1 MKRILN
7 IIGIFFLSIIVFTS
21 CQKSPEEL
29 NEGSPQTRAAG
40 VTGTYYW
47 YNGEKIY
54 LTPKNDK
61 QFILFKTSDANS
73 LSSLFTASA
82 PGTSKAET
90 SMQKVVLSSHL
101 EPIDENNSLPADS
114 LVQESVYQSR
124 IYPFLPSI
132 VTLFSSANCWR
143 VRKSFIDFTFT

>member
-47 YNGEKIY
+47 Y
-54 LTPKNDK
+54 
-61 QFILFKTSDANS
+61 KTT
-73 LSSLFTASA
+73 LCLR
-82 PGTSKAET
+82 
-90 SMQKVVLSSHL
+90 
-101 EPIDENNSLPADS
+101 
-114 LVQESVYQSR
+114 R
-124 IYPFLPSI
+124 II
-132 VTLFSSANCWR
+132 VGLRFPQM
-143 VRKSFIDFTFT
+143 I

>member
-1 MKRILN
+1 ME
-7 IIGIFFLSIIVFTS
+7 
-21 CQKSPEEL
+21 Q
-29 NEGSPQTRAAG
+29 
-40 VTGTYYW
+40 
-47 YNGEKIY
+47 KIY

-101 EPIDENNSLPADS
+101 EPIDENNSLPAEDYS
-114 LVQESVYQSR
+114 WATISTNDLNAAK
-124 IYPFLPSI
+124 
-132 VTLFSSANCWR
+132 SSAIIY
-143 VRKSFIDFTFT
+143 SAPYFTLPDGKRSGD

>member
-61 QFILFKTSDANS
+61 QFILLKHRMPIVYHRSLQRPHRAQARRKLLCRKLFFHLIWSQSTKTT
-73 LSSLFTASA
+73 LCLR
-82 PGTSKAET
+82 
-90 SMQKVVLSSHL
+90 
-101 EPIDENNSLPADS
+101 
-114 LVQESVYQSR
+114 R
-124 IYPFLPSI
+124 II
-132 VTLFSSANCWR
+132 VGLRFPQM
-143 VRKSFIDFTFT
+143 I

>member
-73 LSSLFTASA
+73 LSSLFTAS
-82 PGTSKAET
+82 GHKQGGNFYAE
-90 SMQKVVLSSHL
+90 SCAFISFGANRRKQ
-101 EPIDENNSLPADS
+101 
-114 LVQESVYQSR
+114 
-124 IYPFLPSI
+124 
-132 VTLFSSANCWR
+132 LFACGGL
-143 VRKSFIDFTFT
+143 

>member
-90 SMQKVVLSSHL
+90 Y
-101 EPIDENNSLPADS
+101 A
-114 LVQESVYQSR
+114 ES
-124 IYPFLPSI
+124 
-132 VTLFSSANCWR
+132 C
-143 VRKSFIDFTFT
+143 SFISFGANRRKQLFACGGL

>member
-90 SMQKVVLSSHL
+90 SMQKVVLS
-101 EPIDENNSLPADS
+101 
-114 LVQESVYQSR
+114 
-124 IYPFLPSI
+124 
-132 VTLFSSANCWR
+132 
-143 VRKSFIDFTFT
+143 

>member
-47 YNGEKIY
+47 YNGEK
-54 LTPKNDK
+54 K
-61 QFILFKTSDANS
+61 
-73 LSSLFTASA
+73 FT
-82 PGTSKAET
+82 
-90 SMQKVVLSSHL
+90 
-101 EPIDENNSLPADS
+101 
-114 LVQESVYQSR
+114 
-124 IYPFLPSI
+124 
-132 VTLFSSANCWR
+132 
-143 VRKSFIDFTFT
+143 

>member
-73 LSSLFTASA
+73 LSSLLQRPHRAQARRKLLCRKLFF
-82 PGTSKAET
+82 
-90 SMQKVVLSSHL
+90 HL
-101 EPIDENNSLPADS
+101 IWS
-114 LVQESVYQSR
+114 QSTKTTLCLRR
-124 IYPFLPSI
+124 II
-132 VTLFSSANCWR
+132 VGLRFPQM
-143 VRKSFIDFTFT
+143 I

>member
-54 LTPKNDK
+54 LTPKNDN
-61 QFILFKTSDANS
+61 F
-73 LSSLFTASA
+73 
-82 PGTSKAET
+82 SKLIEGNLLNGELAGHE
-90 SMQKVVLSSHL
+90 
-101 EPIDENNSLPADS
+101 
-114 LVQESVYQSR
+114 
-124 IYPFLPSI
+124 FG
-132 VTLFSSANCWR
+132 
-143 VRKSFIDFTFT
+143 

>member
-61 QFILFKTSDANS
+61 QFILFKTSDATVYHRS
-73 LSSLFTASA
+73 LQRPHRAQA
-82 PGTSKAET
+82 
-90 SMQKVVLSSHL
+90 
-101 EPIDENNSLPADS
+101 
-114 LVQESVYQSR
+114 R
-124 IYPFLPSI
+124 
-132 VTLFSSANCWR
+132 
-143 VRKSFIDFTFT
+143 RKLLCRKLSFISFGANRRKQLFACGGL

>member
-61 QFILFKTSDANS
+61 QFILYSVRTGHKQGGNFY
-73 LSSLFTASA
+73 
-82 PGTSKAET
+82 AE
-90 SMQKVVLSSHL
+90 S
-101 EPIDENNSLPADS
+101 
-114 LVQESVYQSR
+114 
-124 IYPFLPSI
+124 
-132 VTLFSSANCWR
+132 C
-143 VRKSFIDFTFT
+143 SFISFGANRRKQLFACGGL

>member
-101 EPIDENNSLPADS
+101 EPIDENNSLPAEDYS
-114 LVQESVYQSR
+114 WATM
-124 IYPFLPSI
+124 I
-132 VTLFSSANCWR
+132 
-143 VRKSFIDFTFT
+143 